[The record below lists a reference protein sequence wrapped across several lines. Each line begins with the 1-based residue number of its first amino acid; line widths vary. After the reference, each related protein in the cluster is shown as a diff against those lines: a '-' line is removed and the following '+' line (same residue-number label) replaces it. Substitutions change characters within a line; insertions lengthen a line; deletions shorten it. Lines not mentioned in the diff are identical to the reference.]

1 MKRFPRIPV
10 FLCTLHLVSHPGCS
24 IREDRDLCPCQLVLD
39 LPQGAGETTLWME
52 MRPTDPFDHSVGSG
66 GTVAGAAV
74 TRTET
79 LPAGTEIYH
88 TAVPRGTVSLLAWTT
103 DPSGRPDH
111 LPVSSEP
118 FLSPYEP
125 LSFWENTDQRA
136 ARAYHVMEEGI
147 RISEGEECPELRL
160 FRRTY
165 DTRCE
170 QVRDTVRFRKEYCML
185 DLRILSW
192 DGPSLFDLA
201 VRGGYCGF
209 GSGDRLLEGP
219 FFFRTRPDGAGQA
232 RVRVPRQGDDALV
245 LEIHDG
251 PAAGSAAVKFFALGE
266 YLRESGYDWTAAD
279 LSDVEILIDYART
292 SVTLQIDRWT
302 TVIPFDIEI

>member
-52 MRPTDPFDHSVGSG
+52 MRPTAPFDYSVGSG

-79 LPAGTEIYH
+79 LPVGTERYH
-88 TAVPRGTVSLLAWTT
+88 MAVRRGTVSLLAWTT
-103 DPSGRPDH
+103 GPSDRPDIF
-111 LPVSSEP
+111 PISSGPE
-118 FLSPYEP
+118 LSPYEP
-125 LSFWENTDQRA
+125 LSFWGNTDQRA
-136 ARAYHVMEEGI
+136 ARAYQVGEEGI
-147 RISEGEECPELRL
+147 RIPEGEECPELRL

-165 DTRCE
+165 DTLCE
-170 QVRDTVRFRKEYCML
+170 QIRDTVRFRKEYCML
-185 DLRILSW
+185 DLRILSQ
-192 DGPSLFDLA
+192 DVLLELA

-209 GSGDRLLEGP
+209 GPGDRLLEGT
-219 FFFRTRPDGAGQA
+219 FFFRMRPDGAGRA
-232 RVRVPRQGDDALV
+232 RVRVPRQGDDSLV
-245 LEIHDG
+245 LEIRDD
-251 PAAGSAAVKFFALGE
+251 PAADSAAAKFFALGE

-279 LSDVEILIDYART
+279 LADVEILIDYART
-292 SVTLQIDRWT
+292 SVTLRIDRWT